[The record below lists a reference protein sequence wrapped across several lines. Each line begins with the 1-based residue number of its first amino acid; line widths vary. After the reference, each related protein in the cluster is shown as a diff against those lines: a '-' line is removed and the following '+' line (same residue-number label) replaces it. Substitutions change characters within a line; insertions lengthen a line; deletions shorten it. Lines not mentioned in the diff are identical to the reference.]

1 VKALL
6 RVDDKK
12 ELSNPPRVQEKEL
25 NFVFKVNIIEG
36 NRNLNIVVLKFGGTS
51 VADVPQIKKISYK
64 IKSEVDKGNKVI
76 VVVSAMS
83 GVTNNLIELV
93 NNTSELAPYSEYDVV
108 LSSGEQVTAA
118 LLTIALNN
126 LNIKGRSWLGWQ
138 VPIITEN
145 TYGKAVIEE
154 IKTLNILESFKN
166 NEVAI
171 ISGFQG
177 ISSENRITTLGRG
190 GSDTSAVAIAAAF
203 SAERCDIYTD
213 VDGVYTTDP
222 RIVKSA
228 KKLESITYEEMLE
241 LASQGAKVLQT
252 RSVALG
258 MKYGVNLRV
267 LSSFEDLPGTHILKE
282 GSYMEKSE
290 ISGIAHSLNEAKVT
304 LSGVPDKPGQAAQIF
319 SALADLSINVDMIV
333 QSSSIN
339 EGSTDITFT
348 IPETDLKLAERTIKK
363 TQEKI
368 GFKKFISE
376 TNVVKI
382 SVVGNAMRTQS
393 GVAKTMFET
402 LAKNQINIH
411 VISTSEIKISVLIS
425 SDYYELAMRSLHSAF
440 GLDA

>member
-1 VKALL
+1 MK
-6 RVDDKK
+6 
-12 ELSNPPRVQEKEL
+12 
-25 NFVFKVNIIEG
+25 
-36 NRNLNIVVLKFGGTS
+36 IVVLKFGGTS
-51 VADVPQIKKISYK
+51 VADIPQIKKISYK

-83 GVTNNLIELV
+83 GVTNKLVELV
-93 NNTSELAPYSEYDVV
+93 KNTSELASYSEYDVV
-108 LSSGEQVTAA
+108 LSSGEQVTSA

-138 VPIITEN
+138 VPIITNN
-145 TYGKAVIEE
+145 THSKAVIDK
-154 IKTLNILESFKN
+154 IKTSNILNSFKKN
-166 NEVAI
+166 DIAI
-171 ISGFQG
+171 VSGFQG
-177 ISSENRITTLGRG
+177 LSSENRITTLGRG
-190 GSDTSAVAIAAAF
+190 GSDTTAVAIAAAF
-203 SAERCDIYTD
+203 NALRCDIYTD

-228 KKLESITYEEMLE
+228 KKLDYVTYEEMLE

-258 MKYGVNLRV
+258 MKYSVNLRV
-267 LSSFEDLPGTHILKE
+267 LSSFEDKPGTFILKE
-282 GSYMEKSE
+282 RGNMEKSE
-290 ISGIAHSLNEAKVT
+290 ISGIAHSLNEAKIT

-319 SALADLSINVDMIV
+319 SSLAEHSINVDMIV

-348 IPETDLKLAERTIKK
+348 IPETDLILAEKIINKI
-363 TQEKI
+363 QEKI
-368 GFKKFISE
+368 GFKNFISE
-376 TNVVKI
+376 TKVVKV
-382 SVVGNAMRTQS
+382 SVIGNAMRTQS
-393 GVAKTMFET
+393 GIAKTMFET

-440 GLDA
+440 GLDANVIK

>member
-1 VKALL
+1 
-6 RVDDKK
+6 
-12 ELSNPPRVQEKEL
+12 
-25 NFVFKVNIIEG
+25 
-36 NRNLNIVVLKFGGTS
+36 VVLKFGGTS

-64 IKSEVDKGNKVI
+64 IKSEVDEGNKVI

-319 SALADLSINVDMIV
+319 SALADHSINVDMIV

-348 IPETDLKLAERTIKK
+348 IPETDLKLAEKTIKK
-363 TQEKI
+363 IQEKI

>member
-1 VKALL
+1 
-6 RVDDKK
+6 
-12 ELSNPPRVQEKEL
+12 
-25 NFVFKVNIIEG
+25 
-36 NRNLNIVVLKFGGTS
+36 LNIVVLKFGGTS

-64 IKSEVDKGNKVI
+64 IKSEIDQGNKVI

-83 GVTNNLIELV
+83 GITNNLVELV
-93 NNTSELAPYSEYDVV
+93 KSTSELASYSEYDVV
-108 LSSGEQVTAA
+108 LSTGEQVTSA
-118 LLTIALNN
+118 LLTIALND
-126 LNIKGRSWLGWQ
+126 LSIKGRSWLGWQ
-138 VPIITEN
+138 VPIMTDN
-145 TYGKAVIEE
+145 THSKAVINE
-154 IKTLNILESFKN
+154 IKTSNILNSFKKN
-166 NEVAI
+166 DVAI

-177 ISSENRITTLGRG
+177 LSSENRITTLGRG
-190 GSDTSAVAIAAAF
+190 GSDTTAVAIAAAF
-203 SAERCDIYTD
+203 NAERCDIYTD

-228 KKLESITYEEMLE
+228 KKLDYITYEEMLE

-267 LSSFEDLPGTHILKE
+267 LSSFEDKPGTFIMKE
-282 GSYMEKSE
+282 RDNMEKSE
-290 ISGIAHSLNEAKVT
+290 ISGIAHSLNEAKIT

-319 SALADLSINVDMIV
+319 SSLAEHSINVDMIV

-348 IPETDLKLAERTIKK
+348 IPETDLILAEKTIKK
-363 TQEKI
+363 IQEKI
-368 GFKKFISE
+368 GFKNFISE
-376 TNVVKI
+376 TKVVKI

-393 GVAKTMFET
+393 GIAKTMFET
-402 LAKNQINIH
+402 LANNQINIH

>member
-1 VKALL
+1 
-6 RVDDKK
+6 
-12 ELSNPPRVQEKEL
+12 
-25 NFVFKVNIIEG
+25 
-36 NRNLNIVVLKFGGTS
+36 
-51 VADVPQIKKISYK
+51 
-64 IKSEVDKGNKVI
+64 
-76 VVVSAMS
+76 
-83 GVTNNLIELV
+83 
-93 NNTSELAPYSEYDVV
+93 
-108 LSSGEQVTAA
+108 
-118 LLTIALNN
+118 
-126 LNIKGRSWLGWQ
+126 
-138 VPIITEN
+138 
-145 TYGKAVIEE
+145 
-154 IKTLNILESFKN
+154 
-166 NEVAI
+166 
-171 ISGFQG
+171 
-177 ISSENRITTLGRG
+177 
-190 GSDTSAVAIAAAF
+190 
-203 SAERCDIYTD
+203 
-213 VDGVYTTDP
+213 
-222 RIVKSA
+222 
-228 KKLESITYEEMLE
+228 MLE

-382 SVVGNAMRTQS
+382 SVVGNAMRTPTYVQQK
-393 GVAKTMFET
+393 AR
-402 LAKNQINIH
+402 NQH
-411 VISTSEIKISVLIS
+411 Q
-425 SDYYELAMRSLHSAF
+425 
-440 GLDA
+440 